1 MLNRIRSGYHIE
13 ELETELGLQQK
24 EVTCPLQSSKSS
36 LHQMNLCVYI
46 DIYIYISVYIVVPV
60 LILQVCMVR
69 GMAVKVINYQS

>member
-46 DIYIYISVYIVVPV
+46 DIYIYISVHCGSSAYFAGVHGTWNG
-60 LILQVCMVR
+60 C
-69 GMAVKVINYQS
+69 